1 MIILI
6 SKICKLFIITFL
18 FFDYQFAQDI
28 EIVSGGN
35 ERSFRL
41 NLPSDSNDPMPLM
54 IILHGLGETSA
65 AWYGVAS
72 YTTNQGFATVRP
84 ESGTFLSN
92 SGTGNVKLW
101 NAILDTARFDDVLFI
116 SDVIDYM
123 LTNYDFIDHDRI
135 YVLGSSNGGYMAY
148 RLACDLAYRITSFTS
163 VTGNM
168 FLDDDGLDCI
178 DQDRDIPILHI
189 HGTEDPINS
198 YYPGGNGVDI
208 IDDQYL
214 TIIESIEFWSN
225 YHQYDEM
232 EIDTVLSDV
241 SIRYTYSSDS
251 AISNFEHIKVVGGG
265 HIYFYGNSYG
275 FSSTQE
281 AIDYSLQYK
290 LSDFII
296 NQEDVNNDGLFNIE
310 DINVVVDYLFD
321 ELPSNLSYD
330 FNSDQTI
337 DIFDLLIISDLIF

>member
-1 MIILI
+1 MLI
-6 SKICKLFIITFL
+6 SKICKFLIITFL
-18 FFDYQFAQDI
+18 FFDYQFAQEI

-35 ERSFRL
+35 ERSFRV
-41 NLPSDSNDPMPLM
+41 NLPSDTNDPIPLM

-163 VTGNM
+163 VIGNM

-208 IDDQYL
+208 LDDQYL

-296 NQEDVNNDGLFNIE
+296 NQEDVNDDGLFNIE
-310 DINVVVDYLFD
+310 DINVVVEYLFD
-321 ELPSNLSYD
+321 ELPNNLSYD
-330 FNSDQTI
+330 FNSDQNI

>member
-1 MIILI
+1 MLI
-6 SKICKLFIITFL
+6 SKICKSLIITFL
-18 FFDYQFAQDI
+18 FFDYQFAQEI

-35 ERSFRL
+35 ERSFRV
-41 NLPSDSNDPMPLM
+41 NLPSDTNDPIPLM

-163 VTGNM
+163 VIGNM

-178 DQDRDIPILHI
+178 DQDRNIPILHI

-208 IDDQYL
+208 LDDQYL

-296 NQEDVNNDGLFNIE
+296 NQEDVNDDGLFNIE
-310 DINVVVDYLFD
+310 DINVVVEYLFD

-330 FNSDQTI
+330 FNSDQNI

>member
-1 MIILI
+1 MLI
-6 SKICKLFIITFL
+6 SKICKFLIITFL
-18 FFDYQFAQDI
+18 FFDYQFAQEI

-35 ERSFRL
+35 ERSFRV
-41 NLPSDSNDPMPLM
+41 NLPSDTDDPIPLM

-163 VTGNM
+163 VIGNM

-208 IDDQYL
+208 LDDQYL

-296 NQEDVNNDGLFNIE
+296 NQEDVNDDGLFNIE
-310 DINVVVDYLFD
+310 DINVVVEYLFD

-330 FNSDQTI
+330 FNSDQNI

>member
-1 MIILI
+1 
-6 SKICKLFIITFL
+6 
-18 FFDYQFAQDI
+18 
-28 EIVSGGN
+28 VSGGN
-35 ERSFRL
+35 ERSFRV
-41 NLPSDSNDPMPLM
+41 NLPSDTNDPIPLM

-163 VTGNM
+163 VIGNM

-208 IDDQYL
+208 LDDQYL

-296 NQEDVNNDGLFNIE
+296 NQEDVNDDGLFNIE

-330 FNSDQTI
+330 FNSDQNI

>member
-1 MIILI
+1 MLI
-6 SKICKLFIITFL
+6 SKICKFLIITFL
-18 FFDYQFAQDI
+18 FFDYQFAQEI

-35 ERSFRL
+35 ERSFRV
-41 NLPSDSNDPMPLM
+41 NLPSDTNDPIPLM

-101 NAILDTARFDDVLFI
+101 NAILDTTRFDDVLFI

-163 VTGNM
+163 VIGNM
-168 FLDDDGLDCI
+168 YLDDDGLDCL

-208 IDDQYL
+208 LDDQYL

-296 NQEDVNNDGLFNIE
+296 NQEDVNDDGLFNIE
-310 DINVVVDYLFD
+310 DINVVVEYLLN

-330 FNSDQTI
+330 FNSDQNI

>member
-1 MIILI
+1 MLK
-6 SKICKLFIITFL
+6 SKVCNLLIITFL
-18 FFDYQFAQDI
+18 FFDYQLAQEV

-35 ERSFRL
+35 ERSFRV
-41 NLPSDSNDPMPLM
+41 NLPSDTNDPIPLM

-65 AWYGVAS
+65 SWYGVAS
-72 YTTNQGFATVRP
+72 YVTNEGLVAVRP
-84 ESGTFLSN
+84 ESGTFPNN

-101 NAILDTARFDDVLFI
+101 NAILDSTRYDDVQFI

-123 LTNYDFIDHDRI
+123 LTNYGFIDHDRI

-163 VTGNM
+163 VIGNM

-178 DQDRDIPILHI
+178 DQHRNIPILHI

-208 IDDQYL
+208 LDDQYL

-232 EIDTVLSDV
+232 EIDTILSDV

-265 HIYFYGNSYG
+265 HLYFYGDSYG
-275 FSSTQE
+275 FSSSQE
-281 AIDYSLQYK
+281 AIDYSIQYK

-296 NQEDVNNDGLFNIE
+296 NQEDINNDGLFNIE

-321 ELPSNLSYD
+321 ELPNNLSYD
-330 FNSDQTI
+330 FNSDQKI
-337 DIFDLLIISDLIF
+337 DVYDLLIISDLIF

>member
-1 MIILI
+1 MLI
-6 SKICKLFIITFL
+6 SKICKFLIITFL
-18 FFDYQFAQDI
+18 FFDYQFAQEI

-35 ERSFRL
+35 ERSFRV
-41 NLPSDSNDPMPLM
+41 NLPSDTNDPIPLM

-163 VTGNM
+163 VIGNM

-208 IDDQYL
+208 LDDQYL

-296 NQEDVNNDGLFNIE
+296 NQEDVNDDGLFNIE
-310 DINVVVDYLFD
+310 DINVVVEYLFD

-330 FNSDQTI
+330 FNSDQNI

>member
-1 MIILI
+1 VLI
-6 SKICKLFIITFL
+6 SKICKFLIITFL
-18 FFDYQFAQDI
+18 FFDYQFAQEI

-35 ERSFRL
+35 ERSFRV
-41 NLPSDSNDPMPLM
+41 NLPSDTNDPIPLM

-163 VTGNM
+163 VIGNM

-208 IDDQYL
+208 LDDQYL

-296 NQEDVNNDGLFNIE
+296 NQEDVNDDGLFNIE

-330 FNSDQTI
+330 FNSDQNI

>member
-1 MIILI
+1 MLI
-6 SKICKLFIITFL
+6 SKICKLLIITFL
-18 FFDYQFAQDI
+18 FFDYQFAQEI
-28 EIVSGGN
+28 EIVSDGN
-35 ERSFRL
+35 ERSFRV
-41 NLPSDSNDPMPLM
+41 NLPSDTNNPIPLM

-65 AWYGVAS
+65 SWYGVAS

-92 SGTGNVKLW
+92 SGTGYVKLW
-101 NAILDTARFDDVLFI
+101 NAILDTARFDDVQFI

-135 YVLGSSNGGYMAY
+135 YVIGSSNGGYMAY

-168 FLDDDGLDCI
+168 FLDDDGVDCI

-208 IDDQYL
+208 LDDQYL

-225 YHQYDEM
+225 YHQYNVM
-232 EIDTVLSDV
+232 EIDTILSDV

-251 AISNFEHIKVVGGG
+251 TISNFEHIKVVGGG
-265 HIYFYGNSYG
+265 HIYFYGDNYG

-296 NQEDVNNDGLFNIE
+296 NQEDINNDGLFNIE
-310 DINVVVDYLFD
+310 DINIVVDHLFD
-321 ELPSNLSYD
+321 ELPNNQPYD
-330 FNSDQTI
+330 FNSDQNI

>member
-1 MIILI
+1 M
-6 SKICKLFIITFL
+6 SQICKLLLITFL
-18 FFDYQFAQDI
+18 FFEHQFAQEI

-35 ERSFRL
+35 ERSFRI
-41 NLPSDSNDPMPLM
+41 NLPSDTNDPIPLM

-65 AWYGVAS
+65 SWYGVAS

-84 ESGTFLSN
+84 ESGTFASN
-92 SGTGNVKLW
+92 SGNGNVKLW
-101 NAILDTARFDDVLFI
+101 NAILDTARFDDVQFI

-123 LTNYDFIDHDRI
+123 LTNYEFIDHDRI

-148 RLACDLAYRITSFTS
+148 RLACDLAHRITSFTS
-163 VTGNM
+163 VIGNM
-168 FLDDDGLDCI
+168 FLDDDGFDCI

-208 IDDQYL
+208 LDDQYL

-265 HIYFYGNSYG
+265 HIYFYGNNYG

-296 NQEDVNNDGLFNIE
+296 NQEDVNDDGLFNIE
-310 DINVVVDYLFD
+310 DINVVVEYLFD

-330 FNSDQTI
+330 FNSDQNI

>member
-1 MIILI
+1 MLI
-6 SKICKLFIITFL
+6 SKICKFLIITFL

-208 IDDQYL
+208 LDDQYL

-296 NQEDVNNDGLFNIE
+296 NQEDVNDDGLFDVE
-310 DINVVVDYLFD
+310 DINIVVDYLFD
-321 ELPSNLSYD
+321 ELPNNLSYD
-330 FNSDQTI
+330 FNSDQNI
-337 DIFDLLIISDLIF
+337 DIFDLLIISDLIFN

>member
-1 MIILI
+1 MLI
-6 SKICKLFIITFL
+6 SKICKFLIITFL
-18 FFDYQFAQDI
+18 FFDYQFAQEI

-35 ERSFRL
+35 ERSFRV
-41 NLPSDSNDPMPLM
+41 NLPSDTNDPIPLM

-163 VTGNM
+163 VIGNM
-168 FLDDDGLDCI
+168 YLDDDGLDCI

-208 IDDQYL
+208 LDDQYL

-296 NQEDVNNDGLFNIE
+296 NQEDVNDDGLFNIE
-310 DINVVVDYLFD
+310 DINVVVEYLFD

-330 FNSDQTI
+330 FNSDQNI

>member
-1 MIILI
+1 VLI
-6 SKICKLFIITFL
+6 SKICKFLIITFL
-18 FFDYQFAQDI
+18 FFDYQFAQEI

-35 ERSFRL
+35 ERSFRV
-41 NLPSDSNDPMPLM
+41 NLPSDTNDPIPLM

-208 IDDQYL
+208 LDDQYL

-296 NQEDVNNDGLFNIE
+296 NQEDVNDDGLFNIE
-310 DINVVVDYLFD
+310 DINVVVEYLFD

-330 FNSDQTI
+330 FNSDQNI

>member
-1 MIILI
+1 MLI
-6 SKICKLFIITFL
+6 SKICKFLIITFL
-18 FFDYQFAQDI
+18 FFDYQFAQEI

-35 ERSFRL
+35 ERSFRV
-41 NLPSDSNDPMPLM
+41 NLPSDTNDPIPLM

-168 FLDDDGLDCI
+168 FLDDDGVDCI

-208 IDDQYL
+208 LDDQYL

-296 NQEDVNNDGLFNIE
+296 NQEDVNDDGLFNIE
-310 DINVVVDYLFD
+310 DINVVVEYLFD

-330 FNSDQTI
+330 FNSDQNI

>member
-1 MIILI
+1 MLI
-6 SKICKLFIITFL
+6 SKICKLLIITFL
-18 FFDYQFAQDI
+18 FFHYQFAQEI

-35 ERSFRL
+35 ERSFRV
-41 NLPSDSNDPMPLM
+41 NLPSDTDDPIPLM

-163 VTGNM
+163 VIGNM

-208 IDDQYL
+208 LDDQYL

-296 NQEDVNNDGLFNIE
+296 NQEDVNDDGLFNIE
-310 DINVVVDYLFD
+310 DINIVVDHLFD
-321 ELPSNLSYD
+321 ELPNNLSYD
-330 FNSDQTI
+330 FNSDQNT

>member
-1 MIILI
+1 L
-6 SKICKLFIITFL
+6 LITFL
-18 FFDYQFAQDI
+18 LFEFQFAQEI
-28 EIVSGGN
+28 EIVSDGN
-35 ERSFRL
+35 ERSFRV
-41 NLPSDSNDPMPLM
+41 NLPNDTNDSVPLM

-65 AWYGVAS
+65 SWYGVAS

-84 ESGTFLSN
+84 ESGTFLN
-92 SGTGNVKLW
+92 NAGTGNVKLW
-101 NAILDTARFDDVLFI
+101 NAILDTTRFDDVQFI
-116 SDVIDYM
+116 SDIIDYM
-123 LTNYDFIDHDRI
+123 LINYDFIDHDRI

-163 VTGNM
+163 VIGNM
-168 FLDDDGLDCI
+168 FLDDDGFDCI

-208 IDDQYL
+208 LDDQYL

-225 YHQYDEM
+225 YHQYETM
-232 EIDTVLSDV
+232 EIDTILSDV

-275 FSSTQE
+275 FSSSQE
-281 AIDYSLQYK
+281 AIDHSLQYK

-296 NQEDVNNDGLFNIE
+296 NQEDINDDGLFNVE
-310 DINVVVDYLFD
+310 DINIVVDYLFD
-321 ELPSNLSYD
+321 ELPNNLSYD
-330 FNSDQTI
+330 FNSDQII

>member
-1 MIILI
+1 MLI
-6 SKICKLFIITFL
+6 SKICKFLIITFL
-18 FFDYQFAQDI
+18 FFDYQFAQEI

-35 ERSFRL
+35 ERSFRV
-41 NLPSDSNDPMPLM
+41 NLPSDTNDPIPLM

-163 VTGNM
+163 VIGNM
-168 FLDDDGLDCI
+168 FLDDDGVDCI

-208 IDDQYL
+208 LDDQYL

-296 NQEDVNNDGLFNIE
+296 NQEDVNDDGLFNIE

-330 FNSDQTI
+330 FNSDQNI

>member
-1 MIILI
+1 VLI
-6 SKICKLFIITFL
+6 SKICKFLIITFL
-18 FFDYQFAQDI
+18 FFDYQFAQEI

-35 ERSFRL
+35 ERSFRV
-41 NLPSDSNDPMPLM
+41 NLPSDTNDPIPLM

-163 VTGNM
+163 VIGNM

-208 IDDQYL
+208 LDDQYL

-296 NQEDVNNDGLFNIE
+296 NQEDVNDDGLFNIE
-310 DINVVVDYLFD
+310 DINVVVEYLFN

-330 FNSDQTI
+330 FNSDQNI